1 MGNGAQ
7 RRSEGGKREAEGGK
21 LGGCVELCSPKQSKS
36 NMGRPAVQTGDG
48 NGVLGVIHGDA
59 GMPPRA
65 VPAGPSGPITCRPRH
80 ETCGARGGG
89 VTRFRQATTVVAGPV
104 DLIAICYKPR
114 GLACAK
120 S

>member
-59 GMPPRA
+59 GMPPPRCAGRA
-65 VPAGPSGPITCRPRH
+65 LRSNHLSPEARDMWRERWGSNPIQAGHDSGGRT
-80 ETCGARGGG
+80 
-89 VTRFRQATTVVAGPV
+89 
-104 DLIAICYKPR
+104 R
-114 GLACAK
+114 GLDCYML
-120 S
+120 